1 MVPKVSVVIP
11 FYNGVEW
18 LCEAVQS
25 VLEQTYT
32 NLEII
37 VVNDGSPENVDQFLQ
52 KYENKVL
59 YFKKENGGPASA
71 RNYGIDKATGDYI
84 ALLDS
89 DDVWLPQ
96 KTELQISFM
105 KNNNIMWSHTG
116 FSFWWPETG
125 ELKTP
130 NIKYNFGDI
139 RKLECVSFK
148 MSTPSVIIDSRVFQE
163 HPELRFPVDMR
174 YGQDTGFFK
183 ILCNYYPVGLL
194 NKVLMHVRIRGA
206 NANGRALV
214 RFKVNS
220 HLKLMYKTLMKDRF
234 PKPTVVYMIILSIYD
249 IDYKIAN
256 IARKLLR
263 NKEDNLETFAKFLWV
278 LPWVIEKIYSKY
290 LLWGKQREIKN
301 EMLFYSE

>member
-32 NLEII
+32 NLEVI

-249 IDYKIAN
+249 IDYKIVN

-263 NKEDNLETFAKFLWV
+263 NKEENLEIFAKFLWV

>member
-1 MVPKVSVVIP
+1 MKPKVSVIIP

-25 VLEQTYT
+25 VLNQTYD

-37 VVNDGSPENVDQFLQ
+37 VVNDGSPEDVDSFLQ
-52 KYENKVL
+52 KYENKIH
-59 YFKKENGGPASA
+59 YYKKENGGPASA
-71 RNYGIDKATGDYI
+71 RNYGIDMATGDYI

-89 DDVWLPQ
+89 DDIWLPQ
-96 KTELQISFM
+96 KTEHQIDFM
-105 KNNNIMWSHTG
+105 KNYNIMWSHTG

-130 NIKYNFGDI
+130 NIRYNYGDI
-139 RKLECVSFK
+139 RRLECVSFK

-174 YGQDTGFFK
+174 FGQDTGFFK

-194 NKVLMHVRIRGA
+194 NRVLMHVRIRGA

-220 HLKLMYKTLMKDRF
+220 HLRLMYKTIMKEKF
-234 PKPTVVYMIILSIYD
+234 PSPSFLYRVILAIYD
-249 IDYKIAN
+249 YDYKVVN
-256 IARKLLR
+256 FVKKLLKI
-263 NKEDNLETFAKFLWV
+263 NDKTLELFAKTLWV
-278 LPWVIEKIYSKY
+278 LPWGMEKIYGNY
-290 LLWGKQREIKN
+290 LVWEKKRNLNN
-301 EMLFYSE
+301 ELTYYSE

>member
-32 NLEII
+32 NLEVI

-194 NKVLMHVRIRGA
+194 NRVLMHVRIRGA

-220 HLKLMYKTLMKDRF
+220 HLRLMYKTIMKDKF
-234 PKPTVVYMIILSIYD
+234 PRPTFIYRTILAVYDYDYSIVSFVKKRIRIND
-249 IDYKIAN
+249 K
-256 IARKLLR
+256 
-263 NKEDNLETFAKFLWV
+263 NLEGFAKILWV
-278 LPWVIEKIYSKY
+278 LPWSMEKIYSKL
-290 LLWGKQREIKN
+290 LLWEKKRKISAEL
-301 EMLFYSE
+301 MYYSD